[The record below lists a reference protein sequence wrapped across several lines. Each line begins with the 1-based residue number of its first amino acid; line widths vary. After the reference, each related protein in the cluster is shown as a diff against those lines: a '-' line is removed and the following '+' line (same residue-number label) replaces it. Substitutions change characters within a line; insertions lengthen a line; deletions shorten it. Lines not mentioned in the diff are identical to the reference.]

1 MNLSSK
7 DEREGWKRS
16 EREGNKSKRKKW
28 GREGEKNG
36 TNCLE
41 FNLFDGT
48 ILAMLTF

>member
-16 EREGNKSKRKKW
+16 EREGNKRKRW
-28 GREGEKNG
+28 GREGGKNG
-36 TNCLE
+36 TDCLE